1 MDFFK
6 RLLVFIFFALTIFS
20 SNCSFAVENISSC
33 EKSIIISAP
42 KAIEHVFLN
51 SKENEFNIS
60 ACSGSETFLNSRRD
74 EENTSA
80 SFDKAVFSSL
90 FLNNDLLVHK
100 NIDINLNGN
109 SELALLFL
117 LFELQPNA
125 P

>member
-1 MDFFK
+1 MDFLK

-20 SNCSFAVENISSC
+20 SNCSFATENISSF
-33 EKSIIISAP
+33 EKSTIISAP
-42 KAIEHVFLN
+42 KAIEHIFLN

-60 ACSGSETFLNSRRD
+60 ACSGNETFLNLRRD
-74 EENTSA
+74 EENTST
-80 SFDKAVFSSL
+80 SFDRAVF
-90 FLNNDLLVHK
+90 LNSFFNNNLLVYK
-100 NIDINLNGN
+100 NIDINLNSN